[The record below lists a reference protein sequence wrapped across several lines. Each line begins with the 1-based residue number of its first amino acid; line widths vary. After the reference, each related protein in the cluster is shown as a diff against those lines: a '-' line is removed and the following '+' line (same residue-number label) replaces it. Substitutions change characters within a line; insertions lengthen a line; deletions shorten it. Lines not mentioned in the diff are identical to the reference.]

1 MSNSEPAV
9 VVMDDQALV
18 HLTVLVALFMI
29 SVCAAGFAARCVGFP
44 ALIAEVLVGMVWH
57 STHWLPDG
65 TGPEGSLWGDYN
77 FAHAF
82 KIVGYVGLMVMVFDG
97 GAHVDI
103 QQVKKVGCRCVVLAL
118 AGCLVPVVS
127 VWIPLVY
134 VWGYDA
140 LEAFAVGLALASTA
154 IGFAL
159 QLLNENSILMTPLG
173 QLVTTA
179 AMIDDVCS
187 MILLGMLE
195 PLSAMRQG
203 EGNSLP
209 VNDLVKPFYMSAAVF
224 LACLGVR
231 QVSIWLSSKILAR
244 GSETPKQEAHVSVP
258 VPAKYAERKH
268 VMIYCLFMMLA
279 GVALLYCSNAI
290 GSTYLL
296 GAFMAGMIGTI
307 WSDFQHA
314 WDELC
319 EPLLPWLSRSFFAC
333 SVGFTVP
340 TQAMGN
346 GDTGVIAFMAIMAI
360 LSKFLSTGALAA
372 RPSSPDYLPSFL
384 QVGSAM
390 VGRGELGFVQI
401 QSAVSKGIVQQNMYG
416 ATVWAL
422 LLASALGPIM
432 FRCSLKY
439 NSRRQVEVIDKAAN
453 NDGNGSC
460 EGSRSEPEFAGRAD
474 QDCCD
479 LEKCDSEPSAGSDA
493 STRSS

>member
-1 MSNSEPAV
+1 
-9 VVMDDQALV
+9 
-18 HLTVLVALFMI
+18 MI
-29 SVCAAGFAARCVGFP
+29 SVCAAGFAAKCVGFP
-44 ALIAEVLVGMVWH
+44 ALIAEVLVGMLWH
-57 STHWLPDG
+57 SMHWFPDG
-65 TGPEGSLWGDYN
+65 TGSPGSLWGDYN
-77 FAHAF
+77 FVHAF

-103 QQVKKVGCRCVVLAL
+103 KQVKKVGCRCVALAL

-127 VWIPLVY
+127 VWTPLVY
-134 VWGYDA
+134 VWGYDS

-159 QLLNENSILMTPLG
+159 QLLNENSLLMTPLG

-195 PLSAMRQG
+195 PLSVMKRG
-203 EGNSLP
+203 DGDGIP
-209 VNDLVKPFYMSAAVF
+209 VNDLFKPLYMSAAVF
-224 LACLGVR
+224 LVCFGAR
-231 QVSIWLSSKILAR
+231 QVSIWLSSKVLAR
-244 GSETPKQEAHVSVP
+244 GTTEQDGQASV
-258 VPAKYAERKH
+258 VPIKHAESKP
-268 VMIYCLFMMLA
+268 VMIYCLFMMIA
-279 GVALLYCSNAI
+279 GVALLYGSNTI

-296 GAFMAGMIGTI
+296 GAFMAGMIGTS
-307 WSDFQHA
+307 WSDFQNA

-340 TQAMGN
+340 TKAMGN
-346 GDTGVIAFMAIMAI
+346 GDTGIIAFMVVMAI
-360 LSKFLSTGALAA
+360 LSKFLTTGALAA

-401 QSAVSKGIVQQNMYG
+401 QSAVSKGIVQQQMYG

-432 FRCSLKY
+432 FRCSLKW
-439 NSRRQVEVIDKAAN
+439 NVRGRAADKAIAEESGKISE
-453 NDGNGSC
+453 DGSK
-460 EGSRSEPEFAGRAD
+460 SEPEAVHKND
-474 QDCCD
+474 QACTDLD
-479 LEKCDSEPSAGSDA
+479 LERCDSGSDHA
-493 STRSS
+493 SSSTRSS